1 MYPPGRGLYPLPPEN
16 TRKVWKRLVILGVG
30 FVLLAQTYA
39 GPIAALAATIQTDLF
54 VYQNGDTV
62 TVTGDG
68 FGAAEVVDLVTTDP
82 AATVVNHGSATT
94 DGVGKLTYQF
104 TLTTTVP
111 GLYDV
116 TATGQT
122 SGLTASTQFD
132 PPPTPP
138 TNLRYRD
145 DRSSGAGVT
154 LSWPSVGQQSVDCYF
169 VYRSNSSMAT
179 LSSNTTVGSCAMPH
193 TNINSLAAIAEV
205 AQASGT
211 LQYVDSAAP
220 AGSIFYYVT
229 AEKVGNNQGES
240 GQSNQ
245 VATTS
250 LNPSS
255 GSASHDFGNVTVG
268 TTSSFTSARYNN
280 NSGAAITLRAFAI
293 SGANPGDFAVA
304 NVSPAVGTSIANGG
318 AVTFTV
324 TFTPGALGARSGS
337 VEVNAQ
343 DANQSSGVFNTHV
356 MPVVGNGVSASG
368 LSAQS
373 ASGAYGGTVSL
384 QATLTSG
391 GSGVSGKPIQF
402 SLNGNSVGSA
412 TTNSSGVATL
422 SSASLAG
429 INVGNYLAGVSA
441 AFPGDSSYAASSGA
455 SSLTVTPASL
465 NVTANDKTRQYGIAN
480 PALDATITCTQ
491 GTLSAHSYAFV
502 FGRGTWNVTQAVL
515 TVTADPQSRV
525 YGAGNPALTYI
536 ITGFVNGDAA
546 SVVSGTANCSTT
558 ATLLSGVGGYS
569 ITCTQGT
576 LSATN
581 YTFGFV
587 AGTLTVTQATL
598 TVTANSHSR
607 EYGDA
612 NPILDATIS
621 GLKNGENLASSGVT
635 GTASCSTAATTASA
649 VANYSITCTIGSLS
663 AVNYSFTFA
672 AGTLHVTPAG
682 LTVTANDKT
691 REYGDPNPGF
701 DATITGFKNGQ
712 NLTTSGVTGTASC
725 SSSATM
731 TSPVAD
737 YSITCTIGGLLSG
750 NYSFTFFAPGTLHVT
765 KAVLTVTADDKSR
778 QYGDANPAFDA
789 TISGFK
795 NGENLA
801 TSGVTGTASCSSAA
815 IANSTVADHTISCTI
830 GTLSATNYT
839 FSFVGGTLTVTQA
852 TLTVT
857 ANSHSRE
864 YGDANPILDATISGL
879 KNGENLASSGV
890 TGTASCSTAATT
902 ASAVANYSITCTI
915 GSLSAVNYSF
925 TFAAGTLHV
934 TPAGLTVTA
943 YDKTREY
950 GDPNPGFDATIT
962 GFKNGQNLTT
972 SGVTGTASCSS
983 SATMTSPVA
992 DYSITCTIGGL
1003 LSGNYSFTFFAPGT
1017 LHVTKAVLTVT
1028 ADDKS
1033 RQYGDANPAFDAT
1046 ISGFKNGENL
1056 ATSGVTGTAS
1066 CSSAAIANSTVADH
1080 TISCTI
1086 GTLSATNY
1094 TFSFVGGTLTVTQA
1108 TLTVT
1113 ANSHSREYGD
1123 ANPILDATI
1132 SGLKNGENLASS
1144 GVTGTAS
1151 CSTAAT
1157 TASAVANYSITCTIG
1172 SLSAVNYSFTFAAG
1186 TLHVTP
1192 AGLTVT
1198 AYDKTREYGD
1208 PNPGF
1213 DATITG
1219 FKNGQNLTTSGVTG
1233 TASCSSSATMTSPVA
1248 DYSITCTIGGL
1259 LSGNYSFTFFAPG
1272 TLHVTKAVL
1281 TVTADDKSRQYGD
1294 ANPAFD
1300 ATISGF
1306 KNGEN
1311 LATSGV
1317 TGTASC
1323 SSAAIANS
1331 TVADHT
1337 ISCTIGS
1344 LSAHNYSFSFVNGT
1358 LRVTTAEL
1366 TVTANSHSRE
1376 YGDANP
1382 ILDATISG
1390 LKNGENLASSG
1401 VTGTARCCSCA
1412 AIASRTVAYRT
1423 TCSTVGSLTANNCSS
1438 SFVPGT
1444 LHVTTAELTVTANDH
1459 TREYGDANPAFDATI
1474 SGFKNGENLA
1484 SS

>member
-94 DGVGKLTYQF
+94 GGVGNLTYQS

-116 TATGQT
+116 KATGQI

-145 DRSSGAGVT
+145 DRSSGTGVT

-324 TFTPGALGARSGS
+324 AFTPGALGARSGS

-343 DANQSSGVFNTHV
+343 DVNQSSGVFNTHV

-441 AFPGDSSYAASSGA
+441 AFPGDSSYATSSGA
-455 SSLTVTPASL
+455 TSLTVTPASL
-465 NVTANDKTRQYGIAN
+465 NVTANDMTRQYGIAN
-480 PALDATITCTQ
+480 PALDATITGFKNGETLGTSDVTGSASCTTTANSGSLVGNYTITCTAGSLTSHNYTFMFAPGTLHVTQAVLTVTADAKSKIYGAGNPALTYTITGFVNGDPASIVSGTANCATTATILSGVGGYPITCTQ
-491 GTLSAHSYAFV
+491 GTLSATNYAFSFV
-502 FGRGTWNVTQAVL
+502 GGTVTVTQATL

-587 AGTLTVTQATL
+587 GGTLTVTQATLTVTANSHSREYGDANPILDATISGFKNGENLASSGVTGTASCSTAATTASAVANYSITCTIGSLSAVNYSFTFAAGTLHVTPAGLTVTANDKTREYGDPNPGFDATITGFKNGQNLTTSGVTGTASCSSSATMTSPVADYSITCTIGGLLSGNYSFTFFAPGTLQNGENLATSGVTGTASCSSAAIANSTVADHTISCTIGSLSAHNYSFSFVNGTLRVTTAEL

-750 NYSFTFFAPGTLHVT
+750 NYSFT
-765 KAVLTVTADDKSR
+765 
-778 QYGDANPAFDA
+778 
-789 TISGFK
+789 
-795 NGENLA
+795 
-801 TSGVTGTASCSSAA
+801 
-815 IANSTVADHTISCTI
+815 
-830 GTLSATNYT
+830 
-839 FSFVGGTLTVTQA
+839 
-852 TLTVT
+852 
-857 ANSHSRE
+857 
-864 YGDANPILDATISGL
+864 
-879 KNGENLASSGV
+879 
-890 TGTASCSTAATT
+890 
-902 ASAVANYSITCTI
+902 
-915 GSLSAVNYSF
+915 
-925 TFAAGTLHV
+925 
-934 TPAGLTVTA
+934 
-943 YDKTREY
+943 
-950 GDPNPGFDATIT
+950 
-962 GFKNGQNLTT
+962 
-972 SGVTGTASCSS
+972 
-983 SATMTSPVA
+983 
-992 DYSITCTIGGL
+992 
-1003 LSGNYSFTFFAPGT
+1003 
-1017 LHVTKAVLTVT
+1017 
-1028 ADDKS
+1028 
-1033 RQYGDANPAFDAT
+1033 
-1046 ISGFKNGENL
+1046 
-1056 ATSGVTGTAS
+1056 
-1066 CSSAAIANSTVADH
+1066 
-1080 TISCTI
+1080 
-1086 GTLSATNY
+1086 
-1094 TFSFVGGTLTVTQA
+1094 
-1108 TLTVT
+1108 
-1113 ANSHSREYGD
+1113 
-1123 ANPILDATI
+1123 
-1132 SGLKNGENLASS
+1132 
-1144 GVTGTAS
+1144 
-1151 CSTAAT
+1151 
-1157 TASAVANYSITCTIG
+1157 
-1172 SLSAVNYSFTFAAG
+1172 
-1186 TLHVTP
+1186 
-1192 AGLTVT
+1192 
-1198 AYDKTREYGD
+1198 
-1208 PNPGF
+1208 
-1213 DATITG
+1213 
-1219 FKNGQNLTTSGVTG
+1219 
-1233 TASCSSSATMTSPVA
+1233 
-1248 DYSITCTIGGL
+1248 
-1259 LSGNYSFTFFAPG
+1259 
-1272 TLHVTKAVL
+1272 
-1281 TVTADDKSRQYGD
+1281 
-1294 ANPAFD
+1294 
-1300 ATISGF
+1300 
-1306 KNGEN
+1306 
-1311 LATSGV
+1311 
-1317 TGTASC
+1317 
-1323 SSAAIANS
+1323 
-1331 TVADHT
+1331 
-1337 ISCTIGS
+1337 
-1344 LSAHNYSFSFVNGT
+1344 
-1358 LRVTTAEL
+1358 
-1366 TVTANSHSRE
+1366 
-1376 YGDANP
+1376 
-1382 ILDATISG
+1382 
-1390 LKNGENLASSG
+1390 
-1401 VTGTARCCSCA
+1401 
-1412 AIASRTVAYRT
+1412 
-1423 TCSTVGSLTANNCSS
+1423 
-1438 SFVPGT
+1438 
-1444 LHVTTAELTVTANDH
+1444 
-1459 TREYGDANPAFDATI
+1459 
-1474 SGFKNGENLA
+1474 
-1484 SS
+1484 

>member
-145 DRSSGAGVT
+145 DRSSGTGVT
-154 LSWPSVGQQSVDCYF
+154 LSWPSVGQQSLDCSF
-169 VYRSNSSMAT
+169 VYRSNSSIAT

-245 VATTS
+245 VATAS

-293 SGANPGDFAVA
+293 SGAHPGDFAVA

-402 SLNGNSVGSA
+402 LLNGNSVGSA

-441 AFPGDSSYAASSGA
+441 AFPGDSSYATSSGA
-455 SSLTVTPASL
+455 TSLTVTPASL
-465 NVTANDKTRQYGIAN
+465 NVTANDMTRQYGIAN
-480 PALDATITCTQ
+480 PALDATITGFKNGETLGTSDVTGSASCTTTANSGSLVGNYTITCTAGSLTSHNYTFTFGSGTLHVTQAVLTVTADAKSKIYGAGNPAPTYTITGFVNGDPASVASGTANCATTATILSGVGGYPITCTQ
-491 GTLSAHSYAFV
+491 GTLSATNYAFSFV
-502 FGRGTWNVTQAVL
+502 GGTVTVTQATL

-587 AGTLTVTQATL
+587 
-598 TVTANSHSR
+598 
-607 EYGDA
+607 
-612 NPILDATIS
+612 
-621 GLKNGENLASSGVT
+621 
-635 GTASCSTAATTASA
+635 
-649 VANYSITCTIGSLS
+649 
-663 AVNYSFTFA
+663 
-672 AGTLHVTPAG
+672 
-682 LTVTANDKT
+682 
-691 REYGDPNPGF
+691 
-701 DATITGFKNGQ
+701 
-712 NLTTSGVTGTASC
+712 
-725 SSSATM
+725 
-731 TSPVAD
+731 
-737 YSITCTIGGLLSG
+737 
-750 NYSFTFFAPGTLHVT
+750 
-765 KAVLTVTADDKSR
+765 
-778 QYGDANPAFDA
+778 
-789 TISGFK
+789 
-795 NGENLA
+795 
-801 TSGVTGTASCSSAA
+801 
-815 IANSTVADHTISCTI
+815 
-830 GTLSATNYT
+830 
-839 FSFVGGTLTVTQA
+839 GGTLTVTQA

-890 TGTASCSTAATT
+890 TGTASCSRAATT
-902 ASAVANYSITCTI
+902 ASTVANYSITCTI
-915 GSLSAVNYSF
+915 GSL
-925 TFAAGTLHV
+925 
-934 TPAGLTVTA
+934 
-943 YDKTREY
+943 
-950 GDPNPGFDATIT
+950 
-962 GFKNGQNLTT
+962 
-972 SGVTGTASCSS
+972 
-983 SATMTSPVA
+983 
-992 DYSITCTIGGL
+992 
-1003 LSGNYSFTFFAPGT
+1003 FAPGT

-1028 ADDKS
+1028 A
-1033 RQYGDANPAFDAT
+1033 N
-1046 ISGFKNGENL
+1046 
-1056 ATSGVTGTAS
+1056 
-1066 CSSAAIANSTVADH
+1066 
-1080 TISCTI
+1080 
-1086 GTLSATNY
+1086 
-1094 TFSFVGGTLTVTQA
+1094 
-1108 TLTVT
+1108 
-1113 ANSHSREYGD
+1113 
-1123 ANPILDATI
+1123 
-1132 SGLKNGENLASS
+1132 
-1144 GVTGTAS
+1144 
-1151 CSTAAT
+1151 
-1157 TASAVANYSITCTIG
+1157 
-1172 SLSAVNYSFTFAAG
+1172 
-1186 TLHVTP
+1186 
-1192 AGLTVT
+1192 
-1198 AYDKTREYGD
+1198 DKT
-1208 PNPGF
+1208 
-1213 DATITG
+1213 
-1219 FKNGQNLTTSGVTG
+1219 
-1233 TASCSSSATMTSPVA
+1233 
-1248 DYSITCTIGGL
+1248 
-1259 LSGNYSFTFFAPG
+1259 
-1272 TLHVTKAVL
+1272 
-1281 TVTADDKSRQYGD
+1281 RQYGD

-1382 ILDATISG
+1382 SLDATISG

-1401 VTGTARCCSCA
+1401 VTGTAS
-1412 AIASRTVAYRT
+1412 
-1423 TCSTVGSLTANNCSS
+1423 CSTAATTASAVANYSITCTIGSLSAGNY
-1438 SFVPGT
+1438 SFTFADGT
-1444 LHVTTAELTVTANDH
+1444 LHVTPAGLTVTANDK
-1459 TREYGDANPAFDATI
+1459 TREYGDPNPGFDATI
-1474 SGFKNGENLA
+1474 TGFKNGQNLTTSGVTGTA
-1484 SS
+1484 SCSSSATMTSPVADYRITCP

>member
-116 TATGQT
+116 KATGQT

-145 DRSSGAGVT
+145 DRSSGTGVT

-422 SSASLAG
+422 SGASLAG
-429 INVGNYLAGVSA
+429 IDVGNSLSGVSA

-455 SSLTVTPASL
+455 SSLTATPASL

-480 PALDATITCTQ
+480 PALDATITGFKNGETPGTSDVTGSASCTTTANSGSLVGNYTITCTAGSLTSHNYTFTFGSGTLHVTQAVLTVTADAKSKIYGAGNPALTYTITGFVNGDPASDASGTANCATTATILSGVVGYPITCTQ
-491 GTLSAHSYAFV
+491 GTLAATNYTFSFV
-502 FGRGTWNVTQAVL
+502 GGTVTVTQATL

-546 SVVSGTANCSTT
+546 SVVSGTANCTTT

-581 YTFGFV
+581 YTFSFV
-587 AGTLTVTQATL
+587 GDTLTVTQATL
-598 TVTANSHSR
+598 TVTANNQAR

-621 GLKNGENLASSGVT
+621 GFKNGENLASSGVT

-691 REYGDPNPGF
+691 REYGDP
-701 DATITGFKNGQ
+701 K
-712 NLTTSGVTGTASC
+712 
-725 SSSATM
+725 
-731 TSPVAD
+731 
-737 YSITCTIGGLLSG
+737 
-750 NYSFTFFAPGTLHVT
+750 
-765 KAVLTVTADDKSR
+765 
-778 QYGDANPAFDA
+778 
-789 TISGFK
+789 
-795 NGENLA
+795 
-801 TSGVTGTASCSSAA
+801 
-815 IANSTVADHTISCTI
+815 
-830 GTLSATNYT
+830 
-839 FSFVGGTLTVTQA
+839 
-852 TLTVT
+852 
-857 ANSHSRE
+857 
-864 YGDANPILDATISGL
+864 
-879 KNGENLASSGV
+879 
-890 TGTASCSTAATT
+890 
-902 ASAVANYSITCTI
+902 
-915 GSLSAVNYSF
+915 
-925 TFAAGTLHV
+925 
-934 TPAGLTVTA
+934 
-943 YDKTREY
+943 
-950 GDPNPGFDATIT
+950 
-962 GFKNGQNLTT
+962 
-972 SGVTGTASCSS
+972 
-983 SATMTSPVA
+983 
-992 DYSITCTIGGL
+992 
-1003 LSGNYSFTFFAPGT
+1003 
-1017 LHVTKAVLTVT
+1017 
-1028 ADDKS
+1028 
-1033 RQYGDANPAFDAT
+1033 
-1046 ISGFKNGENL
+1046 
-1056 ATSGVTGTAS
+1056 
-1066 CSSAAIANSTVADH
+1066 
-1080 TISCTI
+1080 
-1086 GTLSATNY
+1086 
-1094 TFSFVGGTLTVTQA
+1094 
-1108 TLTVT
+1108 
-1113 ANSHSREYGD
+1113 
-1123 ANPILDATI
+1123 
-1132 SGLKNGENLASS
+1132 
-1144 GVTGTAS
+1144 
-1151 CSTAAT
+1151 
-1157 TASAVANYSITCTIG
+1157 
-1172 SLSAVNYSFTFAAG
+1172 
-1186 TLHVTP
+1186 
-1192 AGLTVT
+1192 
-1198 AYDKTREYGD
+1198 
-1208 PNPGF
+1208 PGF

-1382 ILDATISG
+1382 ILDATIGG

-1401 VTGTARCCSCA
+1401 VTGTAS
-1412 AIASRTVAYRT
+1412 
-1423 TCSTVGSLTANNCSS
+1423 CSTAATTASAVANYSITCTIGSLSAVNY
-1438 SFVPGT
+1438 SFTFAAGT
-1444 LHVTTAELTVTANDH
+1444 LHVTPAGLTVTTYDK
-1459 TREYGDANPAFDATI
+1459 TREYGDPNPGFDA
-1474 SGFKNGENLA
+1474 
-1484 SS
+1484 

>member
-1 MYPPGRGLYPLPPEN
+1 MYPPGRSLYPLPPEN

-116 TATGQT
+116 KATGQT

-145 DRSSGAGVT
+145 DRSSGTGVT

-179 LSSNTTVGSCAMPH
+179 LSSNNTVGSCAMPH

-441 AFPGDSSYAASSGA
+441 AFPGDSSYATSSGA
-455 SSLTVTPASL
+455 TSLTVTPASL
-465 NVTANDKTRQYGIAN
+465 NVTANDMTRQYGIAN
-480 PALDATITCTQ
+480 PALDATITGFKNGETLGTSDVTGSASCTTTANSGSLVGNYTITCTAGSLTSHNYTFMFAPGTLHVTQAVLTVTADAKSKIYGAGNPALTYTITGFVNGDPASIVSGTANCATTATILSGVGGYPITCTQ
-491 GTLSAHSYAFV
+491 GTLSATNYAFSFV
-502 FGRGTWNVTQAVL
+502 GGTLTVTQATL

-536 ITGFVNGDAA
+536 ITGFVNRDAA
-546 SVVSGTANCSTT
+546 SVVAGTANCSTP

-587 AGTLTVTQATL
+587 GGTLTVTQATL

-612 NPILDATIS
+612 NPILDATISGLKNGENLATSGVTGTASCSSAAIANSTVADHTISCTIGSLSAHNYSFSFVNGTLRVTTAELTVTANSHSREYGDATPILDATIS

-815 IANSTVADHTISCTI
+815 IANSTVADYTISCTI
-830 GTLSATNYT
+830 GSLSAHNYS
-839 FSFVGGTLTVTQA
+839 FSFVNGTLLVTQA
-852 TLTVT
+852 TLTAT
-857 ANSHSRE
+857 ANNQARE
-864 YGDANPILDATISGL
+864 YGDANPILDATISGF

-902 ASAVANYSITCTI
+902 ASAVANYS
-915 GSLSAVNYSF
+915 
-925 TFAAGTLHV
+925 
-934 TPAGLTVTA
+934 
-943 YDKTREY
+943 
-950 GDPNPGFDATIT
+950 
-962 GFKNGQNLTT
+962 
-972 SGVTGTASCSS
+972 
-983 SATMTSPVA
+983 
-992 DYSITCTIGGL
+992 
-1003 LSGNYSFTFFAPGT
+1003 
-1017 LHVTKAVLTVT
+1017 
-1028 ADDKS
+1028 
-1033 RQYGDANPAFDAT
+1033 
-1046 ISGFKNGENL
+1046 
-1056 ATSGVTGTAS
+1056 
-1066 CSSAAIANSTVADH
+1066 
-1080 TISCTI
+1080 
-1086 GTLSATNY
+1086 
-1094 TFSFVGGTLTVTQA
+1094 
-1108 TLTVT
+1108 
-1113 ANSHSREYGD
+1113 
-1123 ANPILDATI
+1123 
-1132 SGLKNGENLASS
+1132 
-1144 GVTGTAS
+1144 
-1151 CSTAAT
+1151 
-1157 TASAVANYSITCTIG
+1157 
-1172 SLSAVNYSFTFAAG
+1172 
-1186 TLHVTP
+1186 
-1192 AGLTVT
+1192 
-1198 AYDKTREYGD
+1198 
-1208 PNPGF
+1208 
-1213 DATITG
+1213 
-1219 FKNGQNLTTSGVTG
+1219 
-1233 TASCSSSATMTSPVA
+1233 
-1248 DYSITCTIGGL
+1248 
-1259 LSGNYSFTFFAPG
+1259 
-1272 TLHVTKAVL
+1272 
-1281 TVTADDKSRQYGD
+1281 
-1294 ANPAFD
+1294 
-1300 ATISGF
+1300 
-1306 KNGEN
+1306 
-1311 LATSGV
+1311 
-1317 TGTASC
+1317 
-1323 SSAAIANS
+1323 
-1331 TVADHT
+1331 
-1337 ISCTIGS
+1337 
-1344 LSAHNYSFSFVNGT
+1344 
-1358 LRVTTAEL
+1358 
-1366 TVTANSHSRE
+1366 
-1376 YGDANP
+1376 
-1382 ILDATISG
+1382 
-1390 LKNGENLASSG
+1390 
-1401 VTGTARCCSCA
+1401 
-1412 AIASRTVAYRT
+1412 
-1423 TCSTVGSLTANNCSS
+1423 
-1438 SFVPGT
+1438 
-1444 LHVTTAELTVTANDH
+1444 
-1459 TREYGDANPAFDATI
+1459 
-1474 SGFKNGENLA
+1474 
-1484 SS
+1484 